1 MPNKKTKKIK
11 IRHLK
16 CFAIIVRELFEHP
29 EYRDYE
35 IEEAVLSMREYIP
48 PTIKDVEKV
57 IERIRFS
64 YATHK
69 YKYGVILGREL
80 IDQQVLAKM
89 AGVSRQT
96 VARWEELG
104 LISRSDIGIPREKY
118 FVIKEVISQLEELK
132 SAK

>member
-1 MPNKKTKKIK
+1 MPNKKTKQIK

-16 CFAIIVRELFEHP
+16 CFAIIARELFEHP

-48 PTIKDVEKV
+48 PTVKDVEKV

-80 IDQQVLAKM
+80 IDQQVLAKWRAFPVRPWH
-89 AGVSRQT
+89 AGRNWVSSHAATSAYQERN
-96 VARWEELG
+96 
-104 LISRSDIGIPREKY
+104 IS
-118 FVIKEVISQLEELK
+118 
-132 SAK
+132 

>member
-1 MPNKKTKKIK
+1 MPRKKTREIR

-16 CFAIIVRELFEHP
+16 CFGAIREELAGHP
-29 EYRDYE
+29 GLAGYE
-35 IEEAVLSMREYIP
+35 IAEAVIRVQERVR
-48 PTIKDVEKV
+48 PTINNVEAV

-64 YATHK
+64 HATRK
-69 YKYGVILGREL
+69 YKYPVILGREM
-80 IDQQVLAKM
+80 IDQRTLARM

-104 LISRSDIGIPREKY
+104 FISRSDIGIPGEKH
-118 FVIKEVISQLEELK
+118 FVIKEVVSQLEKLK

>member
-1 MPNKKTKKIK
+1 
-11 IRHLK
+11 
-16 CFAIIVRELFEHP
+16 
-29 EYRDYE
+29 
-35 IEEAVLSMREYIP
+35 MREYIP

-104 LISRSDIGIPREKY
+104 FISRSDIGIPREKY
-118 FVIKEVISQLEELK
+118 FVIKEVISQLEKLK

>member
-1 MPNKKTKKIK
+1 
-11 IRHLK
+11 
-16 CFAIIVRELFEHP
+16 
-29 EYRDYE
+29 
-35 IEEAVLSMREYIP
+35 
-48 PTIKDVEKV
+48 
-57 IERIRFS
+57 
-64 YATHK
+64 
-69 YKYGVILGREL
+69 
-80 IDQQVLAKM
+80 M